1 MVFSSACFV
10 YRLCFFFSCVIWCM
24 NENLCVIYNTTIS
37 NAANKQQ
44 STATVTT
51 HHTIP
56 HHTPNRYRKV
66 LTNGKDPNWNTR
78 VDLCVFI
85 VRLKLTVA
93 VGFHLTAHG
102 KTARPP
108 RWAITFVLFLVVN
121 KAESDDIIRFCEL
134 DDVLPLLPLPVPYPL
149 SIFMAFPF
157 ASTFVSNG
165 QEDKMWNT
173 TEASKYEWKRKKITW
188 KRNRKNFYRIFNYS
202 TKRKSY
208 AIHSN
213 AQHVESVL
221 FVLFFYFFPL
231 NF

>member
-44 STATVTT
+44 STATLTT
-51 HHTIP
+51 HHTTP

-165 QEDKMWNT
+165 QEDKMCNT
-173 TEASKYEWKRKKITW
+173 TEASKYGREKK
-188 KRNRKNFYRIFNYS
+188 
-202 TKRKSY
+202 
-208 AIHSN
+208 
-213 AQHVESVL
+213 
-221 FVLFFYFFPL
+221 
-231 NF
+231 